1 MKRYKVLLADDH
13 RMVAE
18 GLQRILE
25 PEYELVQIVNNG
37 RALMEAALGLE
48 HDIILVDISMP
59 SLNGLDAVQQLR
71 QRGCQSKIVIL
82 TMHKDVLYAKRAF
95 DVGAN
100 GFVVKHSA
108 TDELLKALK
117 VVLEGGFYITPDLPI
132 LLDKSTVVETGK
144 STEKEVLTPRQR
156 EVLQL
161 FAEGYSAREVASE
174 LHISVRTAE
183 NHRAHIMKTIGLI
196 STADL
201 VRFAIRHGIV
211 SAD

>member
-25 PEYELVQIVNNG
+25 PEYELVQIFDNG
-37 RALMEAALGLE
+37 RALLEAAPGLE
-48 HDIILVDISMP
+48 HDIILLDISMP
-59 SLNGLDAVQQLR
+59 SLNGLDAVHQLR
-71 QRGCQSKIVIL
+71 QSGCKSKIVIL
-82 TMHKDVLYAKRAF
+82 TMHKDVLYARRAF
-95 DVGAN
+95 RVGAN

-117 VVLEGGFYITPDLPI
+117 VVLEGGFYVTPDLANQ
-132 LLDKSTVVETGK
+132 LDKSAGEETGRV
-144 STEKEVLTPRQR
+144 TEKDLLTPRQR

-161 FAEGYSAREVASE
+161 FAEGYSAREVANE